1 MYYAWIWYET
11 DSYSLRFNYIFH
23 DFSLEP
29 VYQSMLLPHVKQLE
43 ALAKEQ
49 EDPTNEHA
57 NQAIREQLQEFVE
70 IGEFT
75 ADLYKR
81 AYHGVE

>member
-1 MYYAWIWYET
+1 
-11 DSYSLRFNYIFH
+11 
-23 DFSLEP
+23 
-29 VYQSMLLPHVKQLE
+29 MLLPHAKQLE

-57 NQAIREQLQEFVE
+57 NQVIREQLQEFVE